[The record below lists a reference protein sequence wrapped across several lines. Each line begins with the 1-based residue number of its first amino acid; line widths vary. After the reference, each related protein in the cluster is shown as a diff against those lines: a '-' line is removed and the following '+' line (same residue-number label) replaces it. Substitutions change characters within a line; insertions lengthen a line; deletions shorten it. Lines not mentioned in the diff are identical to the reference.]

1 MRNCNLPEGFMSKK
15 KRRKEERAKGEQ
27 TPGGDVPEASAPV
40 EADPISSTGKKTI
53 AAGVVLCAA
62 GFAVLTKAD
71 AMGRNWA
78 ASLSPFLILG
88 GYAVMG
94 WGIFRDDPPPPS
106 PMPTLPPSPSSDPPS
121 VPPEKTT

>member
-1 MRNCNLPEGFMSKK
+1 MSKK
-15 KRRKEERAKGEQ
+15 KRRKEERARGEQ
-27 TPGGDVPEASAPV
+27 TPGGGVPEASAPV

-53 AAGVVLCAA
+53 AAGAVLCAA

-94 WGIFRDDPPPPS
+94 WGIFRDDAPAPPP
-106 PMPTLPPSPSSDPPS
+106 MLTLPPSPAPDSPA